1 MTATNLRA
9 SLVDGAAF
17 YDQDGE
23 TVGGFVGNKIILIDG
38 SANEAVGYIKA
49 VGTGE
54 TLGGELLSG
63 TSGLFTDW
71 TGVAPDEIPDGWTRR
86 DGPFDMA
93 TRLTENPADQCQI
106 LSDGTLITLRKG
118 LILMWDKLYK
128 VSIDIKTVDSGSVQI
143 NVGGK
148 TQTYNTTGI
157 KTIYANAETARHCDI
172 TRVGVT
178 NVTLDDASIKQ
189 ILTPSTNGVTIV
201 STSGGSTENWA
212 QVDSGFNPND
222 IASYT
227 LSGSFR
233 RGLGQFGF
241 GAQIN

>member
-1 MTATNLRA
+1 MT
-9 SLVDGAAF
+9 DGTAF
-17 YDQDGE
+17 YDQDGDVVE
-23 TVGGFVGNKIILIDG
+23 GVPGNQLILTD
-38 SANEAVGYIKA
+38 SAGARAIGYIKA

-54 TLGGELLSG
+54 TLGGELLPG

-118 LILMWDKLYK
+118 LILIWDKLYK

-143 NVGGK
+143 NVGGE

-157 KTIYANAETARHCDI
+157 KTIYANAETTRNYDI

-178 NVTLDDASIKQ
+178 NVTFDDVSIKQ
-189 ILTPSTNGVTIV
+189 VLTPSTNGVVIV

-222 IASYT
+222 IVSYAVVLVVACNVRRRSSL
-227 LSGSFR
+227 LSYLARPKKGR
-233 RGLGQFGF
+233 
-241 GAQIN
+241 

>member
-1 MTATNLRA
+1 MAATNLRA
-9 SLVDGAAF
+9 SMIDGTAF

-23 TVGGFVGNKIILIDG
+23 IIGGFAGNKITLIDG

-54 TLGGELLSG
+54 TYGAERLTG
-63 TSGLFTDW
+63 TSGLFTAW
-71 TGVAPDEIPDGWTRR
+71 AGVAPDEIPDGWTRR

-118 LILMWDKLYK
+118 LILTWERLYK
-128 VSIDIKTVDSGSVQI
+128 ISIDIKTVITGSVII
-143 NVGGK
+143 NIGGE

-157 KTIYANAETARHCDI
+157 KTIYAHANDSRNCDI
-172 TRVGVT
+172 ARVGVT
-178 NVTLDDASIKQ
+178 NVTFDDVSIKQ

-201 STSGGSTENWA
+201 STFGGSTENWTS
-212 QVDSGFNPND
+212 VDDGFDFND
-222 IASYT
+222 IASYV
-227 LSGSFR
+227 LAGSLR
-233 RGLGQFGF
+233 QGLGNFGF
-241 GAQIN
+241 GTQIN